1 MLQAKDFK
9 DVSYGALKSTEKSAA
24 DTSTTTKPKEQT
36 SSETKDPKKDEK
48 GETQPLRRI
57 SSIDSD
63 LEGVAEP
70 PSPRVSIWTRE
81 NFVAIGFWIAIFVF
95 LALII
100 ARVILLEET

>member
-9 DVSYGALKSTEKSAA
+9 DVSYGALKSTEKSTT
-24 DTSTTTKPKEQT
+24 DISTATTKPKEKI
-36 SSETKDPKKDEK
+36 SSETKDFKDEK
-48 GETQPLRRI
+48 GETQPLRRS